1 MILKENELKEHY
13 SGLIE
18 KINMKSRDFTEFLLD
33 KGVEDSSAE
42 ELLNFLATD
51 NDFHKFDSTYKELLE
66 NGAHVEFFKAVKEIN
81 NIDEIID
88 YYTIAALKAQEKNIP
103 VNEFVRILSESE
115 AYELDDALDNYE
127 VKEDKITD
135 ENPASSSDKTDDE
148 KTEKNETDEIVSEQK
163 SNAVRVEILG
173 SSAQPDKNMF
183 TQTIEDLL
191 GVSMDTLDH
200 EEADGNLDT
209 LVKSI
214 TDAILEDKRKTNLIN
229 NLRRVVSIAN
239 KQIIR
244 MTDKLNK
251 CGAVENDLRGQIYN
265 LSKERDDYKKKYNEL
280 NEKISELSSLVALTG
295 DIKRIE

>member
-1 MILKENELKEHY
+1 MILRGNELKERY

-42 ELLNFLATD
+42 ELLNLLATD

-81 NIDEIID
+81 NIDELID
-88 YYTIAALKAQEKNIP
+88 YYTIAALKTQEKNIP

-135 ENPASSSDKTDDE
+135 ENSASSSDKTDDE

-163 SNAVRVEILG
+163 PNAVRVEILG

-280 NEKISELSSLVALTG
+280 NEKISELSSLAALTG
-295 DIKRIE
+295 GIKRIE

>member
-1 MILKENELKEHY
+1 MILRENELKEHY

-191 GVSMDTLDH
+191 
-200 EEADGNLDT
+200 
-209 LVKSI
+209 VKSI

-295 DIKRIE
+295 GIKRIE

>member
-1 MILKENELKEHY
+1 MILRGNELKERY

-42 ELLNFLATD
+42 ELLNLLATD

-81 NIDEIID
+81 NIDELID

-135 ENPASSSDKTDDE
+135 ENSVSSSDKTDDE

-163 SNAVRVEILG
+163 PNAVRVEILG

-280 NEKISELSSLVALTG
+280 NEKISELSSLAALTG
-295 DIKRIE
+295 GIKRIE

>member
-1 MILKENELKEHY
+1 MILRENELKEHY

-127 VKEDKITD
+127 LKEDKITD

-295 DIKRIE
+295 GIKRIE

>member
-1 MILKENELKEHY
+1 MILRENELKEHY

-244 MTDKLNK
+244 MTDNLNK

-295 DIKRIE
+295 GIKRIE

>member
-1 MILKENELKEHY
+1 MILRGNELKERY

-42 ELLNFLATD
+42 ELLNLLATD

-81 NIDEIID
+81 NIDELID

-103 VNEFVRILSESE
+103 VNKFVRILSESE

-135 ENPASSSDKTDDE
+135 ENSASSSDKTDDE

-163 SNAVRVEILG
+163 PNAVRVEILG

-280 NEKISELSSLVALTG
+280 NEKISELSSLAALTG
-295 DIKRIE
+295 GIKRIE

>member
-1 MILKENELKEHY
+1 MILRENELKEHY

-42 ELLNFLATD
+42 ELLNFWATD

-163 SNAVRVEILG
+163 SNAVCVEILG

-280 NEKISELSSLVALTG
+280 NEKISELSSLAALTG
-295 DIKRIE
+295 GIKRIE

>member
-1 MILKENELKEHY
+1 MILRENELKEHY

-173 SSAQPDKNMF
+173 NSAQPDKNMF

-280 NEKISELSSLVALTG
+280 NEKISELSSLAALTG
-295 DIKRIE
+295 GIKRIE

>member
-1 MILKENELKEHY
+1 
-13 SGLIE
+13 
-18 KINMKSRDFTEFLLD
+18 MKSRDFTEFLLD

-42 ELLNFLATD
+42 ELLNLLATD

-81 NIDEIID
+81 NIDELID

-135 ENPASSSDKTDDE
+135 ENSASSSDKTDDE

-163 SNAVRVEILG
+163 PNAVRVEILG

-280 NEKISELSSLVALTG
+280 NEKISELSSLAALTG
-295 DIKRIE
+295 GIKRIE

>member
-1 MILKENELKEHY
+1 MILRENELKEHY

-244 MTDKLNK
+244 ITDKLNK

-295 DIKRIE
+295 GIKRIE

>member
-1 MILKENELKEHY
+1 MILRENELKEHY

-42 ELLNFLATD
+42 ELLNLLATD

-280 NEKISELSSLVALTG
+280 NEKISELSSLAALTG
-295 DIKRIE
+295 GIKRIE

>member
-1 MILKENELKEHY
+1 MILRENELKEHY

-135 ENPASSSDKTDDE
+135 ENPASSSDKIDDE
-148 KTEKNETDEIVSEQK
+148 KTEKNENDEIVSEQK

-280 NEKISELSSLVALTG
+280 NEKISELSSLAALTG
-295 DIKRIE
+295 GIKRIE

>member
-1 MILKENELKEHY
+1 MILRENELKEHY

-173 SSAQPDKNMF
+173 SSAQPDKNIF

-295 DIKRIE
+295 GIKRIE

>member
-1 MILKENELKEHY
+1 MILRGNELKEHY

-18 KINMKSRDFTEFLLD
+18 KINMKSRDFTDFLLD

-42 ELLNFLATD
+42 EILNLLATD

-81 NIDEIID
+81 NIDELID

-135 ENPASSSDKTDDE
+135 ENSASSSDKTDDE

-163 SNAVRVEILG
+163 PNAVRVEILG

-280 NEKISELSSLVALTG
+280 NEKISELSSLAALTG
-295 DIKRIE
+295 GIKRIE

>member
-1 MILKENELKEHY
+1 MILRENELKEHY

-251 CGAVENDLRGQIYN
+251 CGAVENDLRRQIYN

-295 DIKRIE
+295 GIKRIE

>member
-1 MILKENELKEHY
+1 MILRENELKEHY

-51 NDFHKFDSTYKELLE
+51 NDFYKFDSTYKELLE

-135 ENPASSSDKTDDE
+135 ENPASSSDKIDDE

-280 NEKISELSSLVALTG
+280 NEKISELSSLAALTG
-295 DIKRIE
+295 GIKRIE

>member
-1 MILKENELKEHY
+1 MILRGNELKERY

-42 ELLNFLATD
+42 ELLNLLATD

-81 NIDEIID
+81 NIDELID

-135 ENPASSSDKTDDE
+135 ENSASSSDKTDDE

-163 SNAVRVEILG
+163 PNAVRVEILG

-280 NEKISELSSLVALTG
+280 NEKISELSSLAALTG

>member
-1 MILKENELKEHY
+1 MILRENELKEHY

-18 KINMKSRDFTEFLLD
+18 KINMKSRDFTDFLLD

-295 DIKRIE
+295 GIKRIE

>member
-1 MILKENELKEHY
+1 MILREKELKEHY

-280 NEKISELSSLVALTG
+280 NEKISELSSLAALTG
-295 DIKRIE
+295 GIKRIE

>member
-1 MILKENELKEHY
+1 MILRENELKEHY

-81 NIDEIID
+81 NIDELID

-295 DIKRIE
+295 GIKRIE

>member
-1 MILKENELKEHY
+1 MILRGNELKEHY

-42 ELLNFLATD
+42 ELLNLLATD

-81 NIDEIID
+81 NIDELID

-135 ENPASSSDKTDDE
+135 ENSASSSDKTDDE

-163 SNAVRVEILG
+163 PNAVRVEILG

-280 NEKISELSSLVALTG
+280 NEKISELSSLAALTG
-295 DIKRIE
+295 GIKRIE

>member
-1 MILKENELKEHY
+1 MILRENELKEHY

-183 TQTIEDLL
+183 TQTIEVLL

-295 DIKRIE
+295 GIKRIE

>member
-1 MILKENELKEHY
+1 MILRGNELKERY

-42 ELLNFLATD
+42 ELLNLLATD
-51 NDFHKFDSTYKELLE
+51 NDFHKFDSYKELLE

-81 NIDEIID
+81 NIDELID

-135 ENPASSSDKTDDE
+135 ENSASSSDKTDDE

-163 SNAVRVEILG
+163 PNAVRVEILG

-280 NEKISELSSLVALTG
+280 NEKISELSSLAALTG
-295 DIKRIE
+295 GIKRIE

>member
-1 MILKENELKEHY
+1 MILRENELKEHY

-66 NGAHVEFFKAVKEIN
+66 NEAHVEFFKAVKEIN

-135 ENPASSSDKTDDE
+135 ENPASSSDKIDDE

-280 NEKISELSSLVALTG
+280 NEKISELSSLAALTG
-295 DIKRIE
+295 GIKRIE

>member
-1 MILKENELKEHY
+1 MILRGNELKERY

-42 ELLNFLATD
+42 ELLNLLATD

-81 NIDEIID
+81 NIDELID

-135 ENPASSSDKTDDE
+135 ENSASSSDKTDDE

-163 SNAVRVEILG
+163 PNAVRVEILG

-244 MTDKLNK
+244 MTYKLDK

-280 NEKISELSSLVALTG
+280 NEKISELSSLAALTG
-295 DIKRIE
+295 GIKRIE

>member
-1 MILKENELKEHY
+1 MILRENELKEHY

-81 NIDEIID
+81 NIDEIIE

-135 ENPASSSDKTDDE
+135 ENPASSSDKIDDE

-280 NEKISELSSLVALTG
+280 NEKISELSSLAALTG
-295 DIKRIE
+295 GIKRIE

>member
-1 MILKENELKEHY
+1 MILRENELKEHY

-265 LSKERDDYKKKYNEL
+265 LSKDRDDYKKKYNEL
-280 NEKISELSSLVALTG
+280 NEKISELSSLAALTG
-295 DIKRIE
+295 GIKRIE

>member
-1 MILKENELKEHY
+1 MILRENELKEHY

>member
-1 MILKENELKEHY
+1 MILRENELKEHY

-163 SNAVRVEILG
+163 SNAVRDEILG

-280 NEKISELSSLVALTG
+280 NEKISELSSLAALTG
-295 DIKRIE
+295 GIKRIE

>member
-1 MILKENELKEHY
+1 MILRENELKEHY

-18 KINMKSRDFTEFLLD
+18 KINMKSRDFTEFLFD

-280 NEKISELSSLVALTG
+280 NEKISELSSLAALTG
-295 DIKRIE
+295 GIKRIE

>member
-1 MILKENELKEHY
+1 MILRGNELKERY

-42 ELLNFLATD
+42 ELLNLLATD

-81 NIDEIID
+81 NIDELID

-135 ENPASSSDKTDDE
+135 ENSASSSDKTDDE

-163 SNAVRVEILG
+163 PNAVRVEILG

-280 NEKISELSSLVALTG
+280 NEKISELSSLAALTG
-295 DIKRIE
+295 GIKRIE

>member
-1 MILKENELKEHY
+1 MILRENELKDHY

-115 AYELDDALDNYE
+115 VYELDDALDNYE

-295 DIKRIE
+295 GIKRIE

>member
-1 MILKENELKEHY
+1 MILRENELKEHY

-103 VNEFVRILSESE
+103 VNEFVRILSENE

-280 NEKISELSSLVALTG
+280 NEKISELSSLAALTG
-295 DIKRIE
+295 GIKRIE

>member
-1 MILKENELKEHY
+1 MILRENELKEHY

-265 LSKERDDYKKKYNEL
+265 LSKDRDDYKKKYNEL

-295 DIKRIE
+295 GIKRIE

>member
-1 MILKENELKEHY
+1 MILRGNELKERY

-42 ELLNFLATD
+42 ELLNLLATD

-81 NIDEIID
+81 NIDELID

-115 AYELDDALDNYE
+115 AY
-127 VKEDKITD
+127 
-135 ENPASSSDKTDDE
+135 DKTDDE

-163 SNAVRVEILG
+163 PNAVRVEILG

-280 NEKISELSSLVALTG
+280 NEKISELSSLAALTG
-295 DIKRIE
+295 GIKRIE

>member
-1 MILKENELKEHY
+1 MILRENEIKEHY

-280 NEKISELSSLVALTG
+280 NEKISELSSLAALTG
-295 DIKRIE
+295 GIKRIE

>member
-1 MILKENELKEHY
+1 MILRENELKEHY

-200 EEADGNLDT
+200 EEADGHIDT

-280 NEKISELSSLVALTG
+280 NEKISELSSLAALTG
-295 DIKRIE
+295 GIKRIE

>member
-1 MILKENELKEHY
+1 MILRENELKGHY

-280 NEKISELSSLVALTG
+280 NEKISELSSLAALTG
-295 DIKRIE
+295 GIKRIE

>member
-1 MILKENELKEHY
+1 MILRGNELKERY

-42 ELLNFLATD
+42 ELLNLLATD

-81 NIDEIID
+81 NIDELID

-135 ENPASSSDKTDDE
+135 EKSASSSDKTDDE

-163 SNAVRVEILG
+163 PNAVRVEILG

-280 NEKISELSSLVALTG
+280 NEKISELSSLAALTG
-295 DIKRIE
+295 GIKRIE

>member
-1 MILKENELKEHY
+1 MILRENELTEHY

-280 NEKISELSSLVALTG
+280 NEKISELSSLAALTG
-295 DIKRIE
+295 GIKRIE